1 LPSELSTDVATVV
14 GNLVDNAL
22 DAVAN
27 SAEALVT
34 VEVTADDADVHV
46 TVSDSGPGVTAG
58 VQEQIFDRGFSTK
71 SAAVVGGRGIG
82 LSLVRRI
89 CEERG
94 GAVGVH
100 YADGAVFTAVLP
112 VLAAK
117 HPAAPDADRVE
128 VVPGDSTTAVGGDHP
143 QVVTAIE
150 QETR

>member
-1 LPSELSTDVATVV
+1 MPSDLSTDVATVV

-27 SAEALVT
+27 SAQAAIT
-34 VEVTADDADVHV
+34 VEVTADDSAVPSS
-46 TVSDSGPGVTAG
+46 VSDTGPGVSPDSAAR
-58 VQEQIFDRGFSTK
+58 IFDRGFSTK

-94 GAVGVH
+94 GAVGVQ

-112 VLAAK
+112 VRVPPSRSPRTMQGTDA
-117 HPAAPDADRVE
+117 PAVSADR
-128 VVPGDSTTAVGGDHP
+128 G
-143 QVVTAIE
+143 
-150 QETR
+150 